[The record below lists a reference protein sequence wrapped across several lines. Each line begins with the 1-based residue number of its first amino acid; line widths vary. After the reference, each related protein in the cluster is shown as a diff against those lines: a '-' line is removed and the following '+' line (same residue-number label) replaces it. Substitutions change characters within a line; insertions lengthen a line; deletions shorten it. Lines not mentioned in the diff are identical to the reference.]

1 MRRRDFV
8 SLLGG
13 VTIAY
18 PLSAHA
24 QQPAVPVVGWM
35 SLHWLNETTQK
46 YIAAFRHGLVDMGFV
61 EGTNVTIEYRPGDGR
76 TEQMPELAADLVR
89 RRVAVIMAATPA
101 AALAAKRATQTIPI
115 VFTSGADP
123 LKIGLVS
130 SFNKP
135 GGNVTGFHIQYGELT
150 GKRLS
155 LLHEMVPRAMRIAVL
170 VNPANP
176 SNAEPVVRNAT
187 AAGQELGLDVKVF
200 HASGSAEIDAAF
212 AALVRW
218 GAGAVFIGNDP
229 VFGNQ
234 RAQIAALAVRHALAA
249 SGFGNGIQAGELMTY
264 GPDSRDSYRQAG
276 VYVGH
281 ILKGEKPGDL
291 PVVQPSKYIF
301 SVNLKTAKALGLTI
315 PQSLLLRADEVIQ

>member
-1 MRRRDFV
+1 MRRREFV
-8 SLLGG
+8 TLLGG
-13 VTIAY
+13 VAIAY
-18 PLSAHA
+18 PLTMYA

-35 SLHWLNETTQK
+35 SLQPLEATQTV
-46 YIAAFRHGLVDMGFV
+46 IAAFRKGLAEAGFV
-61 EGTNVTIEYRPGDGR
+61 EGRTVTIEYRPGDGR
-76 TEQMPELAADLVR
+76 PEHMPELAADLVR
-89 RRVAVIMAATPA
+89 RRVAVIMAATPP
-101 AALAAKRATQTIPI
+101 AALAAKRATQTIPV

-123 LKIGLVS
+123 VKIGLVS

-212 AALVRW
+212 AAIVGWR
-218 GAGAVFIGNDP
+218 AGAVFIGNDP
-229 VFGNQ
+229 VFLNQ
-234 RAQIAALAVRHALAA
+234 RVQIAGLASRHALAA
-249 SGFGNGIQAGELMTY
+249 SGFGNGIAPGELMNY
-264 GPDSRDSYRQAG
+264 GPDSLDSYRQAG
-276 VYVGH
+276 VYVGR

-291 PVVQPSKYIF
+291 PVVQPSKYVF
-301 SVNLKTAKALGLTI
+301 SVNLRTAKALGLTI
-315 PQSLLLRADEVIQ
+315 PQSVLLRADEVVQ

>member
-1 MRRRDFV
+1 MRRREFM
-8 SLLGG
+8 SMLGG

-35 SLHWLNETTQK
+35 SLHRLEATQTF
-46 YIAAFRHGLVDMGFV
+46 IAAFRHGLADMGFV
-61 EGTNVTIEYRPGDGR
+61 EGRTVTIEYRPGDGR
-76 TEQMPELAADLVR
+76 TEQMPELAADLVG

-101 AALAAKRATQTIPI
+101 AALAAKSATQTIPI
-115 VFTSGADP
+115 VFMSGADP

-150 GKRLS
+150 GKGLS
-155 LLHEMVPRAMRIAVL
+155 LLHEMVPRAVRIAVL

-176 SNAEPVVRNAT
+176 SDAEQVVRNAI
-187 AAGQELGLDVKVF
+187 AARQALGLDIKVF
-200 HASGSAEIDAAF
+200 NASGSAEIDAAF
-212 AALVRW
+212 AAIVGWR
-218 GAGAVFIGNDP
+218 AGAVFIGSDP
-229 VFGNQ
+229 VFLNQ
-234 RAQIAALAVRHALAA
+234 RAQIAALAVRHALAV
-249 SGFGNGIQAGELMTY
+249 SGFGNGIQAGELMNY
-264 GPDSRDSYRQAG
+264 GPDNLDSYRQAG
-276 VYVGH
+276 VYVGR

-301 SVNLKTAKALGLTI
+301 SVNLRTAKALGLMI
-315 PQSLLLRADEVIQ
+315 PQTVLLRADEVIQ